1 MQKEELI
8 QKLQAAK
15 SVDEIIAIAREN
27 GVEVTREKAQELL
40 EKLTVKDGELT
51 DDMLDAVSGGV
62 LLIGLKA
69 CSTRRPLERSLSR

>member
-51 DDMLDAVSGGV
+51 DDMLDAVSGG
-62 LLIGLKA
+62 GLVDWFKGLFNEK
-69 CSTRRPLERSLSR
+69 TP